1 MFLDSHCLRIH
12 QLSLSKPPPV
22 GHQLAEMHTVD
33 REFVCPAM
41 KGTIMIVTTTYNV
54 EGRQISEYIRVVAGE
69 TVSGINMFRD
79 LAAGF
84 RNIVGGRSQ
93 AYEEEMINARENALA
108 EMVQRAIELG
118 AEGVV
123 GVDIDYVTM
132 GSDNGMM
139 MVSATGTAVRFAP
152 AY

>member
-1 MFLDSHCLRIH
+1 
-12 QLSLSKPPPV
+12 
-22 GHQLAEMHTVD
+22 
-33 REFVCPAM
+33 
-41 KGTIMIVTTTYNV
+41 MIVTTTYNV

-93 AYEEEMINARENALA
+93 AYEEEMIKARENALA

>member
-1 MFLDSHCLRIH
+1 
-12 QLSLSKPPPV
+12 
-22 GHQLAEMHTVD
+22 
-33 REFVCPAM
+33 
-41 KGTIMIVTTTYNV
+41 MIVTTTYNV

-93 AYEEEMINARENALA
+93 AYEEEMINALENALA
-108 EMVQRAIELG
+108 EMVQRAIEVG

>member
-1 MFLDSHCLRIH
+1 
-12 QLSLSKPPPV
+12 
-22 GHQLAEMHTVD
+22 
-33 REFVCPAM
+33 
-41 KGTIMIVTTTYNV
+41 MIVTTTYNV

-93 AYEEEMINARENALA
+93 AMINARENALA

>member
-1 MFLDSHCLRIH
+1 
-12 QLSLSKPPPV
+12 
-22 GHQLAEMHTVD
+22 
-33 REFVCPAM
+33 
-41 KGTIMIVTTTYNV
+41 MIVTTTYNV

-69 TVSGINMFRD
+69 TVSGINMVRD

>member
-1 MFLDSHCLRIH
+1 
-12 QLSLSKPPPV
+12 
-22 GHQLAEMHTVD
+22 
-33 REFVCPAM
+33 
-41 KGTIMIVTTTYNV
+41 MIVTTTYNV

-69 TVSGINMFRD
+69 TVSGINMFGD

>member
-1 MFLDSHCLRIH
+1 
-12 QLSLSKPPPV
+12 
-22 GHQLAEMHTVD
+22 
-33 REFVCPAM
+33 
-41 KGTIMIVTTTYNV
+41 MIVTTTYNV

-108 EMVQRAIELG
+108 EMVPRAIELG

>member
-1 MFLDSHCLRIH
+1 
-12 QLSLSKPPPV
+12 
-22 GHQLAEMHTVD
+22 
-33 REFVCPAM
+33 
-41 KGTIMIVTTTYNV
+41 MIVTTTYNV
-54 EGRQISEYIRVVAGE
+54 EGRQISEYIRVVAGV

>member
-1 MFLDSHCLRIH
+1 
-12 QLSLSKPPPV
+12 
-22 GHQLAEMHTVD
+22 
-33 REFVCPAM
+33 
-41 KGTIMIVTTTYNV
+41 MIVTTTYNV

-152 AY
+152 AH

>member
-1 MFLDSHCLRIH
+1 
-12 QLSLSKPPPV
+12 
-22 GHQLAEMHTVD
+22 
-33 REFVCPAM
+33 
-41 KGTIMIVTTTYNV
+41 MIVTTTYNV

-69 TVSGINMFRD
+69 TVSGINMSRD

>member
-1 MFLDSHCLRIH
+1 MFLDLRCLRIH

-33 REFVCPAM
+33 REFVYPAM

-79 LAAGF
+79 LAAGQVGATG
-84 RNIVGGRSQ
+84 VGGDGEAGGNGESQPGHLRQVRSLATQ
-93 AYEEEMINARENALA
+93 EILLVLVTLA
-108 EMVQRAIELG
+108 EAVHVLG
-118 AEGVV
+118 HPCLF
-123 GVDIDYVTM
+123 
-132 GSDNGMM
+132 
-139 MVSATGTAVRFAP
+139 RFLWN
-152 AY
+152 